1 MQAERSGTF
10 VEGWSDRPHVAQEL
24 LPLWDSFCA
33 LCAWEPEDLRE
44 IVAWVETKWRH
55 EDEPSRALIADV
67 FSDLVMER
75 RRLIAAR
82 QPQAPDTHKE
92 AE

>member
-33 LCAWEPEDLRE
+33 LCAWEPEDLSE
-44 IVAWVETKWRH
+44 IVAWVDTKWRH
-55 EDEPSRALIADV
+55 ENAESRALLVDV
-67 FSDLVMER
+67 FSDLVIER
-75 RRLIAAR
+75 RRLIAAN
-82 QPQAPDTHKE
+82 QPKAPSSAKE